1 MNARNRPI
9 PSQVCCPTSFS
20 RQPPRIMIVD
30 VSPPGWL
37 CISTSLCEALDNFL
51 ALTCSLEGPCR
62 LTLLSLYAL
71 NNELECLLPFV
82 QVKGNLSRLRSCVE
96 ELRDTP
102 GEGCIRPPSA
112 LFSQAVKDSLL
123 QFKQYMRH
131 VPAACHAGNS
141 CIEVAIFTSQ
151 PGQAVVKQLEAG
163 LKDTDLGSLQRLLVV
178 HISTRRIPSEDS
190 NDCSFTASGSTGLEI
205 PVLAAEIELQQ
216 VDNDSISLESVF
228 KTWLHDQGGQREHL
242 HLLLP
247 PALQGS
253 ASHPV
258 CLKCDMQERLLSPAL
273 LPGVLD
279 LGAKTESIRDFSLPV
294 KDPASHSV
302 FPHQLTVINVCLC
315 LRALK
320 SEGVCQSVL
329 YGLPLIIRPT
339 SCCHLDWDEMEM
351 NHHHFHALCHTL
363 RSRDWFLLARHE
375 PPPGAGADVAA
386 FSHYVLQPSASLSLL
401 LKPVAGRELL
411 LPCHMPVSSED
422 SPDGPL
428 ATIQNSLAQLEED
441 PVFNPLCLKTN
452 LYQQLRVLQMRRSH
466 PYTLQRRDQPWP
478 PERPVKPVRL
488 TGTGGRAEKG
498 RTKAT
503 VAPLQF
509 ASAPKPF

>member
-1 MNARNRPI
+1 MNARNRPA

-62 LTLLSLYAL
+62 LPLLSLYAL
-71 NNELECLLPFV
+71 NKELECLLPFV

-102 GEGCIRPPSA
+102 GEGCIHPPSG

-123 QFKQYMRH
+123 QFKQYIRH
-131 VPAACHAGNS
+131 VPAACHVGNS

-178 HISTRRIPSEDS
+178 HISTRHIPSEDS
-190 NDCSFTASGSTGLEI
+190 NDWNFIASCSTGLGDLEEI

-247 PALQGS
+247 PALQGY

-294 KDPASHSV
+294 KEPASHSV
-302 FPHQLTVINVCLC
+302 FPHQLTIIK
-315 LRALK
+315 ALK

-363 RSRDWFLLARHE
+363 R
-375 PPPGAGADVAA
+375 
-386 FSHYVLQPSASLSLL
+386 PSASLSLL

-422 SPDGPL
+422 SLEGPL
-428 ATIQNSLAQLEED
+428 TTIQNSLAQLEED

-452 LYQQLRVLQMRRSH
+452 LYQQLRVLQMRKTH

-478 PERPVKPVRL
+478 PERPVKPVHL

-498 RTKAT
+498 KTRAT